1 MSDQDDMDLRQYDEQ
16 PPDILAAV
24 VAEYQSEAEAA
35 VKAQASIA
43 AAEPPMP
50 AKQPLSLPEA
60 ISAVERAGM
69 QNAKPMT
76 SAQAKIE
83 AVAAL
88 TASAYAKASELKL
101 SPEEIAALQAD
112 FPDEAFKPGAAG
124 KEHLIYIEHAFLRD
138 RLNTVLGLG
147 QWALIPRN
155 RWAEDFEFTN
165 SKGKLVQASRVYVEA
180 MLLVRGCF
188 VAEAVGEMEYYKN
201 NQGQNYGDAVEGA
214 KTAALRRCCKEFGIG
229 LQAWKKDWGDGW
241 WKRNPSGRVYKAPQD
256 APGTASAG
264 PPAPRPTK
272 IPNALPVATEAHR
285 KRLLEVLAGEGGLGP
300 DFTQTAQEFFVKAG
314 AILET
319 ESLEDL
325 PLPFC
330 PVTAEQKDALIRAL
344 VAFSDGEP
352 AQLPYA
358 QNPVSAIKPKPKAE
372 IPGKPV
378 ESNDAEKQPWYGVIV
393 PVPRKGQTRDQYL
406 KDPDTIGSLYE
417 ARHGTDDL
425 AQEARQRLYGFL
437 HNYEPK
443 GWTKRDGTQMPPSEA
458 DKKFRVA
465 LDQFGEFWEKY
476 HAGEKI

>member
-1 MSDQDDMDLRQYDEQ
+1 MNEEELKQE
-16 PPDILAAV
+16 IAE
-24 VAEYQSEAEAA
+24 EYQGPPSEPYE
-35 VKAQASIA
+35 V
-43 AAEPPMP
+43 
-50 AKQPLSLPEA
+50 SLPDA
-60 ISAVERAGM
+60 ISAVERA
-69 QNAKPMT
+69 QPPVT
-76 SAQAKIE
+76 
-83 AVAAL
+83 
-88 TASAYAKASELKL
+88 
-101 SPEEIAALQAD
+101 
-112 FPDEAFKPGAAG
+112 
-124 KEHLIYIEHAFLRD
+124 
-138 RLNTVLGLG
+138 
-147 QWALIPRN
+147 
-155 RWAEDFEFTN
+155 
-165 SKGKLVQASRVYVEA
+165 VEA
-180 MLLVRGCF
+180 MILRAIDKGVTVDTMERLMAMRRELKAEMAKAAFDQSLAEFQRACPAIRKTKKVFERGSTTKVRYSYAPLESIVEQTKELIAKHGFSYTVDAQVETVGDRHWVTALCKVTHSAGHSQVSQFKVPIDPDAYMNEAQKFASALTFTKRYAF
-188 VAEAVGEMEYYKN
+188 VSAFGLMTADEDDDSISSAE
-201 NQGQNYGDAVEGA
+201 D
-214 KTAALRRCCKEFGIG
+214 
-229 LQAWKKDWGDGW
+229 
-241 WKRNPSGRVYKAPQD
+241 KAPPVRKD
-256 APGTASAG
+256 APGTASAP

-319 ESLEDL
+319 ESLDDL

-344 VAFSDGEP
+344 IAFSDGEP

-372 IPGKPV
+372 IPAKPV

-393 PVPRKGQTRDQYL
+393 PVPRRGQTRDEYI
-406 KDPDTIGSLYE
+406 KSPDTIGSLYE

-465 LDQFGEFWEKY
+465 LDQFGEWWEKW